1 MSTLDHRRAASRRLL
16 AVLLLSLGSSLP
28 ALAGNFFCCPDPQS
42 GRRVCGDSLPDQC
55 RGRAYRI
62 LDSNGNLVK
71 EVPAALTPEQKAA
84 KAEEERRRQQQEEI
98 DREQKRKDTALL
110 ATYAAPQDIDMAQQ
124 KAEGDAKLIMQGLQA
139 RIDDGNK
146 KRKKTLEE
154 TEFYRGKPQPPEL
167 SLRLKSLDSELA
179 SLQQELAQKQRD
191 FSGIKLRYDSERQRF
206 RELTGR

>member
-1 MSTLDHRRAASRRLL
+1 MSTPNHRRAASWRFL
-16 AVLLLSLGSSLP
+16 AALLLSLGGSLP

-71 EVPAALTPEQKAA
+71 EVPAALTSEQKAA

-110 ATYAAPQDIDMAQQ
+110 ATYAALQDIDMAQQ

-146 KRKKTLEE
+146 KRKKALEE

-167 SLRLKSLDSELA
+167 TLRLKSLDSELA
-179 SLQQELAQKQRD
+179 ALQQELAQKQRD